1 MEVLGLVAGG
11 FGTAL
16 QPINVGFL
24 MVGVLL
30 GLVIG
35 VLPGLGGTSGVA
47 ILLPIS
53 VVIARGDIA
62 GANSTTAVILLAG
75 IYWGALFGGVITSI
89 LFNIPGEPWS
99 VVLLFDGFPLA
110 KRKGK
115 PGLALTSSFLSSFV
129 GAFIATL
136 LFTFFAQWIADKALS
151 FGPPELFAVF
161 VLSFAT
167 LVGLG
172 AESPFKA
179 LAMLAFGLLLA
190 AVGFD
195 TITGSQRLIPLAGID
210 NEALRGFQIDLLAG
224 IGFVPVTIG
233 LFGIGEILASAEEQG
248 IGYMEQIS
256 ARLGFKDL
264 VEAFAALRQRIRLV
278 VSNAVIGFLFGVL
291 PGHGATAASFLGY
304 GLARQYSKNKE
315 NFGKGEISG
324 IMGPQSAAD
333 AAGVASMVPMITLG
347 IPGSPTSAV
356 IMAGLFIWG
365 LQPGPVL
372 FLEHQDFVWG
382 LIASIYLGHLL
393 TFIICLLAVPL
404 LAMIMRVPYAIITPF
419 IVVISIIGSY
429 SLNNSMLDVFITV
442 LFGLI
447 GYWLRK
453 LKYPLAPLVV
463 ALVLGD
469 SMERELR
476 KPLIAGGGNPLYF
489 FSSWLAIVVLA
500 LAAVLVLIP
509 LARTLLARRAAGR
522 LLAVATTE
530 EGVSTSPE
538 L

>member
-1 MEVLGLVAGG
+1 MEVFGQLAGG
-11 FGTAL
+11 FATAL
-16 QPINVGFL
+16 QPINMAMLFIAV
-24 MVGVLL
+24 VL

-47 ILLPIS
+47 ILLPIT
-53 VVIARGDIA
+53 VFIAHGSLPGSDA
-62 GANSTTAVILLAG
+62 TTAIIFLAG

-89 LFNIPGEPWS
+89 LFNIPGEPWA

-110 KRKGK
+110 KRLGK
-115 PGLALTSSFLSSFV
+115 PGLALASSFVSSFL
-129 GAFIATL
+129 GALVSTI
-136 LFTFFAQWIADKALS
+136 LFTFFALPIALKALE
-151 FGPPELFAVF
+151 FGPAELFAVF

-167 LVGLG
+167 LIGLG
-172 AESPFKA
+172 AEAPMKS
-179 LAMLAFGLLLA
+179 LAMLALGLLLA

-195 TITGSQRLIPLAGID
+195 TITGEQRLNFGQLS
-210 NEALRGFQIDLLAG
+210 LLSG

-248 IGYMEQIS
+248 IGYVEKLS
-256 ARLGFKDL
+256 ARLGLRDVL
-264 VEAFAALRQRIRLV
+264 QALGELRKRYRLV
-278 VSNAVIGFLFGVL
+278 ISNSIIGFFFGVL

-324 IMGPQSAAD
+324 IMGPQAAAD
-333 AAGVASMVPMITLG
+333 SAGVASLVPMITLG

-356 IMAGLFIWG
+356 IMAVLFI
-365 LQPGPVL
+365 QHP
-372 FLEHQDFVWG
+372 DFVWG

-393 TFIICLLAVPL
+393 TFILCLLAVPL

-442 LFGLI
+442 VFGLI

-453 LKYPLAPLVV
+453 MKYPLAPLVV

-469 SMERELR
+469 STERKLR
-476 KPLIAGGGNPLYF
+476 KALIAGGGSPLFF
-489 FSSWLAIVVLA
+489 FSSWLSTATLILA
-500 LAAVLVLIP
+500 LILVLIP
-509 LARTLLARRAAGR
+509 LVRTLLARRRGARVVAAAADDAAR
-522 LLAVATTE
+522 
-530 EGVSTSPE
+530 
-538 L
+538 

>member
-1 MEVLGLVAGG
+1 MDVLGQLAGG

-16 QPINVGFL
+16 QPINMAMLFL
-24 MVGVLL
+24 AVVL

-47 ILLPIS
+47 ILLPIT
-53 VVIARGDIA
+53 VFIAHGSLP
-62 GANSTTAVILLAG
+62 GSNETTAIIFLAG

-89 LFNIPGEPWS
+89 LFNIPGEPWA

-110 KRKGK
+110 KRLRR
-115 PGLALTSSFLSSFV
+115 PGLALASSFVSSFV
-129 GAFIATL
+129 GALVATV
-136 LFTFFAQWIADKALS
+136 LFTFFALPVAQRALQ
-151 FGPPELFAVF
+151 FGPAELFAVF

-167 LVGLG
+167 LIGLG
-172 AESPFKA
+172 AEAPMKSV
-179 LAMLAFGLLLA
+179 AMLALGLLLA

-195 TITGSQRLIPLAGID
+195 TITGEQRLNFG
-210 NEALRGFQIDLLAG
+210 QVSLLSG

-248 IGYMEQIS
+248 IGYVEKLS
-256 ARLGFKDL
+256 ARLGLRDVL
-264 VEAFAALRQRIRLV
+264 QALAALRKRWFLV
-278 VSNAVIGFLFGVL
+278 VSNSIIGFLFGVL

-324 IMGPQSAAD
+324 IMGPQAAAD
-333 AAGVASMVPMITLG
+333 SAGVASLVPMITLG

-356 IMAGLFIWG
+356 MMAGLFIWG
-365 LQPGPVL
+365 LTPGPVL
-372 FLEHQDFVWG
+372 FIQHQDFVWG

-393 TFIICLLAVPL
+393 TFVICLLAVPL

-419 IVVISIIGSY
+419 IVVISVIGSY
-429 SLNNSMLDVFITV
+429 SLNNSMLDVTWTI
-442 LFGLI
+442 LFGLV

-453 LKYPLAPLVV
+453 MHYPLAPLVV

-469 SMERELR
+469 STERELR
-476 KPLIAGGGNPLYF
+476 KSLIAGSGNLGFF
-489 FSSWLAIVVLA
+489 FSTPLASLLMFLAVV
-500 LAAVLVLIP
+500 VILIP
-509 LARTLLARRAAGR
+509 IVRVVIARVRRTPVP
-522 LLAVATTE
+522 VA
-530 EGVSTSPE
+530 PDAD
-538 L
+538 

>member
-1 MEVLGLVAGG
+1 MEVLGLLAGG
-11 FGTAL
+11 FATAL

-62 GANSTTAVILLAG
+62 GADSTTAVILLAG

-136 LFTFFAQWIADKALS
+136 LFTFFAQAIAERALA
-151 FGPPELFAVF
+151 FGPPELFGVF

-167 LVGLG
+167 LIGLG
-172 AESPFKA
+172 AESPLKSI
-179 LAMLAFGLLLA
+179 AMLALGLLLA

-195 TITGSQRLIPLAGID
+195 TITGAQRLNFGSI
-210 NEALRGFQIDLLAG
+210 ELLAG

-256 ARLGFKDL
+256 AKLGLKDL
-264 VEAFAALRQRIRLV
+264 LESLAALRQRWWLV
-278 VSNAVIGFLFGVL
+278 LSNSVIGFFFGVL

-304 GLARQYSKNKE
+304 GLARQYAKNKE
-315 NFGKGEISG
+315 DFGKGEISG
-324 IMGPQSAAD
+324 IMGPQATAD
-333 AAGVASMVPMITLG
+333 AAGVASLVPMVTLG
-347 IPGSPTSAV
+347 VPGSPTSAV
-356 IMAGLFIWG
+356 IMAGLFVWG
-365 LQPGPVL
+365 LQPGPLL
-372 FLEHQDFVWG
+372 FTEHSTFVWG
-382 LIASIYLGHLL
+382 LIASIYLGHFL
-393 TFIICLLAVPL
+393 TFILCLLAVPL
-404 LAMIMRVPYAIITPF
+404 LAAIMRVPYAIITPF

-429 SLNNSMLDVFITV
+429 SLNNSMLDVAFTV
-442 LFGLI
+442 IFGLV

-453 LKYPLAPLVV
+453 MKYPLAPLVV

-469 SMERELR
+469 STERELR
-476 KPLIAGGGNPLYF
+476 KTLIAGAGNPAFF
-489 FSSWLAIVVLA
+489 FSSTLSTVVMILAAIVLILPLVG
-500 LAAVLVLIP
+500 AVRGRL
-509 LARTLLARRAAGR
+509 RRAG
-522 LLAVATTE
+522 VAADDTD
-530 EGVSTSPE
+530 
-538 L
+538 

>member
-1 MEVLGLVAGG
+1 MEVFGQLAGG
-11 FGTAL
+11 FATAL
-16 QPINVGFL
+16 QPINVAMLF
-24 MVGVLL
+24 VAVVL

-47 ILLPIS
+47 ILLPIT
-53 VVIARGDIA
+53 VFIAHGSLPGSDA
-62 GANSTTAVILLAG
+62 TTAIIFLAG

-89 LFNIPGEPWS
+89 LFNIPGEPWA

-110 KRKGK
+110 KRLGK
-115 PGLALTSSFLSSFV
+115 PGLALASSFVSSFL
-129 GAFIATL
+129 GALVSTI
-136 LFTFFAQWIADKALS
+136 LFTFFALPIALKALE
-151 FGPPELFAVF
+151 FGPAELFAVF

-167 LVGLG
+167 
-172 AESPFKA
+172 
-179 LAMLAFGLLLA
+179 
-190 AVGFD
+190 
-195 TITGSQRLIPLAGID
+195 ITGEQRLNFGQISLLSGIS
-210 NEALRGFQIDLLAG
+210 
-224 IGFVPVTIG
+224 FVPVTIG

-248 IGYMEQIS
+248 IGYVENIS
-256 ARLGFKDL
+256 AKLGLRDVFEAVRELRKRL
-264 VEAFAALRQRIRLV
+264 RLV
-278 VSNAVIGFLFGVL
+278 LSNAIIGFFFGVL

-324 IMGPQSAAD
+324 IMGPQAAAD
-333 AAGVASMVPMITLG
+333 SAGVASLVPMITLG

-356 IMAGLFIWG
+356 IMAGLFVWG

-372 FLEHQDFVWG
+372 FIQHPDFVWG

-393 TFIICLLAVPL
+393 TFILCLLAVPL

-442 LFGLI
+442 VFGVI

-453 LKYPLAPLVV
+453 MKYPLAPLVV

-469 SMERELR
+469 STERELR
-476 KPLIAGGGNPLYF
+476 KALIAGHGSPLYF
-489 FSSWLAIVVLA
+489 FNSGLSTA
-500 LAAVLVLIP
+500 LMLTALVLVLIP
-509 LARTLLARRAAGR
+509 LFRTLRARRAAT
-522 LLAVATTE
+522 VA
-530 EGVSTSPE
+530 GVSAPKPAP
-538 L
+538 

>member
-1 MEVLGLVAGG
+1 MEIFNYFGTTLASLAGG

-16 QPINVGFL
+16 QPVNIAML
-24 MVGVLL
+24 LVGVVL
-30 GLVIG
+30 GLIIG

-53 VVIARGDIA
+53 VFIAHGSLP
-62 GANSTTAVILLAG
+62 GANATTAIILLAG

-89 LFNIPGEPWS
+89 LFNIPGEPWA

-110 KRKGK
+110 KRLGR
-115 PGLALTSSFLSSFV
+115 PGLALASSFVSSFV
-129 GAFIATL
+129 GAFVATV
-136 LFTFFAQWIADKALS
+136 LFTFFALAIALEALR
-151 FGPPELFAVF
+151 FGPAELFAVF

-172 AESPFKA
+172 AEAPVKSV
-179 LAMLAFGLLLA
+179 AMLAFGLLLA

-195 TITGSQRLIPLAGID
+195 TITGEQRLNFGQISLLSGIS
-210 NEALRGFQIDLLAG
+210 
-224 IGFVPVTIG
+224 FVPVTIG

-248 IGYMEQIS
+248 IGYVENLS
-256 ARLGFKDL
+256 ARLGLRD
-264 VEAFAALRQRIRLV
+264 VAQAFRELRKRLV
-278 VSNAVIGFLFGVL
+278 LVLSNSIFGFLFGVL

-324 IMGPQSAAD
+324 IMGPQCAAD
-333 AAGVASMVPMITLG
+333 SAGVASLVPMITLG

-372 FLEHQDFVWG
+372 FIEHQDFVWG
-382 LIASIYLGHLL
+382 LIASIYLGHLM

-404 LAMIMRVPYAIITPF
+404 LALIMRVPYAIITPF

-476 KPLIAGGGNPLYF
+476 KALIAGGGNPLYF

-509 LARTLLARRAAGR
+509 LARTVLARRAAGR